1 MTISNGRA
9 TCQGISGADAGGR
22 ASVEVPY
29 GRPSAPPIPAA
40 PGVTVD
46 AAPTASFSEPFGG
59 EAVVGESFV
68 PTVSARDDFGVRSVE
83 LTLDADTPLLAAVA
97 PYEFGAAGWTP
108 GYDEIGTT
116 HTLSARVVDSAG
128 AETLVTGDFEVVAP
142 AGYEAAEVD
151 VDALDAGSV
160 LLGATADR
168 TVTVTNSGENPVTLT
183 ALDLSGTG
191 FAPAGGSCVAGVELA
206 VGESC
211 TVTVRFT
218 PTVACAASGTL
229 SIPYTAIGAG
239 APLAV
244 TLGGTGVTPEPER
257 RDPEQREPEQRQ
269 PETREPETP
278 AVVPPV
284 VVPPVTAVPPVTP
297 VPPPSAQPAP
307 AAALAVS
314 FPRAVKASRRG
325 RLTLATLR
333 NAGTAAGTV
342 RVTGTLLVGRA
353 RFAIR
358 VTSRVGAGGRVTLSV
373 RLSRRARTA
382 LRRRGGTLTLS
393 VTGVSA
399 RAVTRRVTVRR
410 G

>member
-1 MTISNGRA
+1 
-9 TCQGISGADAGGR
+9 GISGVDAVGR

-46 AAPTASFSEPFGG
+46 TAPTASFAEPFDG

-68 PTVSARDDFGVRSVE
+68 PTVSASDDFGVRSVE
-83 LTLDADTPLLAAVA
+83 LTLDAEAPQLATLA
-97 PYEFGAAGWTP
+97 PYEFGGGWRP
-108 GYDEIGTT
+108 DYDEIGQT

-128 AETLVTGDFEVVAP
+128 NETVVTGDFEVVAP
-142 AGYEAAEVD
+142 AGYEAAQVD
-151 VDALDAGSV
+151 ADALDAGSV

-191 FAPAGGSCVAGVELA
+191 FAPAGGSCVAGAELA

-211 TVTVRFT
+211 TVTVRFA
-218 PTVACAASGTL
+218 PTVAGAASGTL

-257 RDPEQREPEQRQ
+257 REPEQREPETRQ
-269 PETREPETP
+269 PETP

-284 VVPPVTAVPPVTP
+284 TPDPPVTP
-297 VPPPSAQPAP
+297 VTPPSAQPTP
-307 AAALAVS
+307 AAALAVT
-314 FPRAVKASRRG
+314 FPRAVKASRSG
-325 RLTLATLR
+325 VLTLATLR
-333 NAGTAAGTV
+333 NSGTAAGTV
-342 RVTGTLLVGRA
+342 RVTGTLVVGRA

-358 VTSRVGAGGRVTLSV
+358 VTSRVAAGKRVTLSV
-373 RLSRRARTA
+373 RLSRRARLA
-382 LRRRGGTLTLS
+382 LRRRGGTLSLR
-393 VTGVSA
+393 VTGVGA
-399 RAVTRRVTVRR
+399 RALTRRITVRR